1 MQALERAEGRALL
14 QWKET
19 LSNTDGVLDS
29 WSLSNFKNICNWTGI
44 TCNTAMYVSK
54 MNLSGYNFN
63 LTGTLYNF
71 GFVSFP
77 NLSHLVLSNNSF
89 SGSIPSAIANLSKLT
104 FLDLSQNYFE
114 SSIPLGITKLTR
126 LRYLN
131 LDGNNLNGT
140 IPNQISHLH
149 NLQHL
154 DISFN
159 SFSGQF
165 SESIF
170 SNLSKLQF
178 FHCRSNLFQGRFPT
192 NFTSYSMLKI
202 ISLYDNHFYGIIPQ
216 EVSRL
221 TNLIVLDLG
230 QNNFSGAI
238 PPQIGNLNNLETFV
252 LASNHLSGP
261 IPSAFA
267 NMTNLIDLLLAHNNL
282 KMQEALES
290 VEGRALLQWKET
302 LFNTDGVLDSW
313 SHSNL
318 KNLCNNWTGITCN
331 ATTATTYVSEIN
343 VRDYSNRLIGTLD
356 HFDFISFPKLTHFV
370 LSNNSFFGSI
380 PSAIANLSKLT
391 VLDLSYNGFQTSI
404 PLGITMLTKLRYLS
418 LGVNNLNSTIPD
430 QISHLH
436 NLEYL
441 NISWNSF
448 SGQFPESMYSN
459 LTNLQY
465 FICFGNQIQGWFPTN
480 LTKLSNLRI
489 LDLSYNNFYGSI
501 PHEISGLRNLNELYL
516 GWNNFS
522 GVIPLEIGKLKNL
535 MQEALEI
542 SEGRA
547 LLQWKETL
555 SNTHVLDSWSFS
567 NLNSICNWTG
577 ITCSNTAPI
586 YVSEINLGDYYYNL
600 EGTLNHFD
608 FISFPELT
616 HFDLSSNH
624 FTGSIPS
631 AIANLSKL
639 TDLDLSYNHF
649 QRGIPLGIAML
660 TKLRHL
666 NLKRNNLNGTIPSQ
680 ISHLHNLEFFD
691 ISTNSFGV
699 KFPESIFSNFTKLQ
713 SFGCMANQ
721 FQGPFPTNLTK
732 LSNLKRLDLG
742 VWIISIASL
751 HCNLLLL
758 VLFRLANSLALETTV
773 FLFQIENSFADFGSL
788 LLYGDEKRY
797 DSTDSVGTG
806 LQEVEM
812 TGRIP
817 DMQIAPA

>member
-140 IPNQISHLH
+140 IPNQISRLH

-165 SESIF
+165 PESIF

-290 VEGRALLQWKET
+290 VEGRALLQWKKT
-302 LFNTDGVLDSW
+302 LFDTDGVLDSW

-343 VRDYSNRLIGTLD
+343 VRDYSDRLT
-356 HFDFISFPKLTHFV
+356 
-370 LSNNSFFGSI
+370 
-380 PSAIANLSKLT
+380 AIANLSKLT
-391 VLDLSYNGFQTSI
+391 VLDLSYNLFQTSI
-404 PLGITMLTKLRYLS
+404 PLGITMLTKLRNVLKLTEVS
-418 LGVNNLNSTIPD
+418 VSDKLEEFCASKEAEERHTEILGRLLYAAKIVAEKEGILDGFRVVINNGPQACQSVY
-430 QISHLH
+430 HLH
-436 NLEYL
+436 L
-441 NISWNSF
+441 
-448 SGQFPESMYSN
+448 
-459 LTNLQY
+459 
-465 FICFGNQIQGWFPTN
+465 
-480 LTKLSNLRI
+480 
-489 LDLSYNNFYGSI
+489 
-501 PHEISGLRNLNELYL
+501 
-516 GWNNFS
+516 
-522 GVIPLEIGKLKNL
+522 
-535 MQEALEI
+535 
-542 SEGRA
+542 
-547 LLQWKETL
+547 
-555 SNTHVLDSWSFS
+555 HVL
-567 NLNSICNWTG
+567 G
-577 ITCSNTAPI
+577 
-586 YVSEINLGDYYYNL
+586 
-600 EGTLNHFD
+600 
-608 FISFPELT
+608 
-616 HFDLSSNH
+616 
-624 FTGSIPS
+624 
-631 AIANLSKL
+631 
-639 TDLDLSYNHF
+639 
-649 QRGIPLGIAML
+649 
-660 TKLRHL
+660 
-666 NLKRNNLNGTIPSQ
+666 
-680 ISHLHNLEFFD
+680 
-691 ISTNSFGV
+691 
-699 KFPESIFSNFTKLQ
+699 
-713 SFGCMANQ
+713 
-721 FQGPFPTNLTK
+721 
-732 LSNLKRLDLG
+732 
-742 VWIISIASL
+742 
-751 HCNLLLL
+751 
-758 VLFRLANSLALETTV
+758 
-773 FLFQIENSFADFGSL
+773 
-788 LLYGDEKRY
+788 
-797 DSTDSVGTG
+797 
-806 LQEVEM
+806 
-812 TGRIP
+812 GRQMKWP
-817 DMQIAPA
+817 PG